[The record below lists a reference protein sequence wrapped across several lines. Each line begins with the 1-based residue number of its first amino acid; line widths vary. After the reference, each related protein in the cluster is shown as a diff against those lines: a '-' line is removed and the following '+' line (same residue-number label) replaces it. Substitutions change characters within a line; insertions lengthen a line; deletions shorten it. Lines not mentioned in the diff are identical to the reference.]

1 MINLAVARWQ
11 TDRSEVDGRRGTGC
25 ARRLHN
31 ARGARAAESGAG
43 SGAIDA
49 RPGGVNGS
57 RAASERHGGAPT
69 PRGGPAARAARVG
82 RHARCGMR
90 QRRARRAGPR

>member
-1 MINLAVARWQ
+1 M
-11 TDRSEVDGRRGTGC
+11 GRELGVRAQCYITKME
-25 ARRLHN
+25 AYR
-31 ARGARAAESGAG
+31 ARASEGAG
-43 SGAIDA
+43 RGAIDV
-49 RPGGVNGS
+49 RPGGVS
-57 RAASERHGGAPT
+57 RAASERHGGATT

>member
-1 MINLAVARWQ
+1 M
-11 TDRSEVDGRRGTGC
+11 
-25 ARRLHN
+25 
-31 ARGARAAESGAG
+31 ARAAAGAG
-43 SGAIDA
+43 RGAIDA
-49 RPGGVNGS
+49 LPGGVS
-57 RAASERHGGAPT
+57 RAASERHGGAPN